1 MKNNTFYFSHDFNAH
16 NDVKI
21 LFLRQQLGMEGYGIY
36 WFLIEKLADAGGYLP
51 LKIIPV
57 LSMQMH
63 TNEVKVSA
71 VINEFELFNV
81 VDDKFFS
88 IRLIENLD
96 KVENIRKTNSEKG
109 KRSGEKRRLNSKLQL
124 NSGSTTDELQLN
136 QGATA
141 VEQKKGKEIKEK
153 ESKQKENKID
163 ISKSNL
169 FRQPVV
175 PSKDD
180 VWEFFKSSG
189 GTKEMAKSFYDKY
202 EATGWMLNG
211 SPVVNFRA
219 LAGRFIANW
228 QQNDAKRNPPVQ
240 EQKQTLTKLPTYIQP
255 KYD

>member
-36 WFLIEKLADAGGYLP
+36 WYLIESLADAGGLLP

-63 TNEVKVSA
+63 TNEVKVLA
-71 VINEFELFNV
+71 VINEFDLFTV
-81 VDDKFFS
+81 VDDQFLS
-88 IRLIENLD
+88 ARLNEHLN
-96 KVENIRKTNSEKG
+96 KVNNIKQINSEKG
-109 KRSGEKRRLNSKLQL
+109 KRSGEARRLTAVKQRLNSEL
-124 NSGSTTDELQLN
+124 TADEQR
-136 QGATA
+136 
-141 VEQKKGKEIKEK
+141 KGKEIKEK
-153 ESKQKENKID
+153 ESEKENKID
-163 ISKSNL
+163 ITKSNL
-169 FRQPVV
+169 FKQPVV
-175 PSKDD
+175 PSKDE
-180 VWEFFKSSG
+180 VWEFFKGAG